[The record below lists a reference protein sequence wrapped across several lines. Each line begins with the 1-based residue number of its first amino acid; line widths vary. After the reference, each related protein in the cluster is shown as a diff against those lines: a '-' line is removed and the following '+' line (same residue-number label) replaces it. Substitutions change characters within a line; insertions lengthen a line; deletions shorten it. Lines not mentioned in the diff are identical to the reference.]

1 MCKKT
6 NEMSMIEAVIFDM
19 DGVLIDSEHHWQR
32 TEKTMFRELGIELTD
47 ELLVQTRGL
56 RTEEMVAHWHSRFD
70 LDGVEKEELMRR
82 YDEQMVEIMKTDVP
96 LMEGAEDA
104 IQFFREKNIQ
114 IALATCSTIA
124 HIDAAM
130 DKHDLKKYFDK
141 LVSAAHEMQGKPH
154 PEVYLRTAELL
165 KVDPTCCLA
174 IEDSFFGVIAA
185 KAARMKVVAMPDP
198 TEYDQLRFNVSDLK
212 IRSLRELNEEAFQK
226 LQKI

>member
-1 MCKKT
+1 
-6 NEMSMIEAVIFDM
+6 MIEAVIFDM
-19 DGVLIDSEHHWQR
+19 DGILIDSEHHWQR
-32 TEKTMFRELGIELTD
+32 TERALFRDLGIELTN

-56 RTEEMVAHWHSRFD
+56 RTEEMVAHWCSRFD
-70 LDGVEKEELMRR
+70 LDGVEPQNLMQR

-104 IQFFREKNIQ
+104 IRFFKEKNLQ
-114 IALATCSTIA
+114 IALATCSTTA

-130 DKHDLKKYFDK
+130 GKYDLQKYFDIV
-141 LVSAAHEMQGKPH
+141 VSAAGEMQGKPH

-185 KAARMKVVAMPDP
+185 KAAKMKVVAMPDP
-198 TEYDQLRFNVSDLK
+198 TEYDQLRFGVSDLK
-212 IRSLRELNEEAFQK
+212 IRSLRELNEEAFEK